1 MNEKN
6 EQDLKNEILNNK
18 KILLNLIDKNKN
30 LKNELSSLNKILDN
44 LMEKKFICNVY
55 NNYTI
60 TLKTISKK
68 NIILEVKENDT
79 IEELKKIFSIK
90 EGTPINKQRY
100 FFNNEMLEN
109 NKTLKDYNIKEN
121 SIINVTIFK

>member
-1 MNEKN
+1 MFEKN

-18 KILLNLIDKNKN
+18 KILLNLMDKNKN
-30 LKNELSSLNKILDN
+30 LRNELSSLNKILDN
-44 LMEKKFICNVY
+44 LMEKKIISNVY

-60 TLKTISKK
+60 TLQTLSKK
-68 NIILEVKENDT
+68 NVILEVKENDT

-100 FFNNEMLEN
+100 FFKNEMLEN

>member
-1 MNEKN
+1 MFEKN

-18 KILLNLIDKNKN
+18 KILLNLMDKNKN
-30 LKNELSSLNKILDN
+30 LRNELSSLNKILDN
-44 LMEKKFICNVY
+44 LMEKKIISNVY

-60 TLKTISKK
+60 TLKTLSKK
-68 NIILEVKENDT
+68 NVILEVKENDT

-100 FFNNEMLEN
+100 FFQNEMLED

-121 SIINVTIFK
+121 SIINITIFK